1 VREELGYPPLVTPTS
16 QIVGTQATLNVVMG
30 RYKMITKETKAYLQ
44 GLYGQPPGPVDP
56 EVQRLAIGDDT
67 PVTVRPAD
75 LLEPELPKRKA
86 ELEELGIRASPEDLI
101 SYALFPQV
109 ALEFF
114 ARRDRKERPREERA
128 ALVAA
133 VADLL
138 GVQNEA
144 CVTAE
149 RAAAAQPAA
158 TPRLAEPAAGGG
170 RDLPCPLAPGSAWAE
185 AGRRDLIAAR
195 ALQRR

>member
-1 VREELGYPPLVTPTS
+1 
-16 QIVGTQATLNVVMG
+16 MG
-30 RYKMITKETKAYLQ
+30 RYQMITKETKAYLR
-44 GLYGQPPGPVDP
+44 GFYGRPPGPVDP
-56 EVQRLAIGDDT
+56 EVQKLAIGDNT
-67 PVTVRPAD
+67 PITVRPAD
-75 LLEPELPKRKA
+75 LLERELPRRKA
-86 ELEELGIRASPEDLI
+86 ELEELGIRSSPEDLV

-114 ARRDRKERPREERA
+114 ARRDRKDRPKDERA

-138 GVQNEA
+138 GVQQEAA
-144 CVTAE
+144 CVTLE

-158 TPRLAEPAAGGG
+158 APRLAEPSTVGG
-170 RDLPCPLAPGSAWAE
+170 RELACPLAAPGSAWAA